1 MIPGSL
7 QVRNVQECDSKGVV
21 GDESVRRTP
30 ANRSSRAADCLI
42 FCENGSRNISFTDPF
57 EQFAIDGE
65 KSEPMSDDSETG
77 HHRDELGAILFADGG
92 ET

>member
-1 MIPGSL
+1 MA
-7 QVRNVQECDSKGVV
+7 VET
-21 GDESVRRTP
+21 SVSQTHS
-30 ANRSSRAADCLI
+30 N
-42 FCENGSRNISFTDPF
+42 N
-57 EQFAIDGE
+57 FAIDGE